1 MSLSTEAIIAII
13 SLSVST
19 LTASFCGYMLCKRVE
34 KQRRVNDSRIIKV
47 NSIKEMKALDLLNE
61 LDFVKQELNII
72 KCNNN
77 ELTNKMTK
85 TIQKMLGEEWTS
97 YYDET
102 HQAYYW
108 YNKQTGETTWV
119 NPVECI

>member
-1 MSLSTEAIIAII
+1 MDLQPEVIIAIVSF
-13 SLSVST
+13 SLSVVSIT
-19 LTASFCGYMLCKRVE
+19 ICGYVLCKKVE
-34 KQRRVNDSRIIKV
+34 KKKRIADSHIIKV
-47 NSIKEMKALDLLNE
+47 NSVKEMKALDLLNE
-61 LDFVKQELNII
+61 LDIVKQELHII
-72 KCNNN
+72 KENNLQ
-77 ELTNKMTK
+77 LTNKMTK
-85 TIQKMLGEEWTS
+85 TVQKILGEEWVS